1 MKTIIVAAIALVAM
15 SFTRS
20 TLKTSAPARAI
31 TAFGDW
37 DEVGDKALDFTTGN
51 ETILFPSISKDYNQ
65 LKIRVTEGTLR
76 VFDVKLYYDDG
87 EFQTITMNQNFRDGG
102 ESRTLELTA
111 PGHALVKFEF
121 TYDVNVSDRG
131 HKARLTVLC
140 RNKVKKS

>member
-20 TLKTSAPARAI
+20 TLHRSAPTHAV

-65 LKIRVTEGTLR
+65 LKLRVTEGTLR
-76 VFDVKLYYDDG
+76 VFDVKLYFDNG
-87 EFQTITMNQNFRDGG
+87 AFQTITMN
-102 ESRTLELTA
+102 
-111 PGHALVKFEF
+111 
-121 TYDVNVSDRG
+121 
-131 HKARLTVLC
+131 
-140 RNKVKKS
+140 